1 MKVETNS
8 VLSWKPK
15 SDNLSAL
22 TSPLFNFSSCIA
34 AWKKDC
40 LFPTQCPTKKGNFSE
55 VSSSTRHTLRLWLVL
70 PINAQLFTFL
80 RVWSI
85 SAAFIHHQSCVLLQ
99 SIDWCAKYHKME
111 IEFRIAFLVSS
122 KVELCLTLEM
132 LRIFTRLKRAQGFQN
147 FLRRQNSVLF
157 FFKSVYW
164 LERCYPG
171 FSPWCCCRISYALS
185 AWVCVTKGT
194 SSLRGR

>member
-22 TSPLFNFSSCIA
+22 TSPLFNFSPCT

-147 FLRRQNSVLF
+147 FLRRVVFLQ
-157 FFKSVYW
+157 
-164 LERCYPG
+164 
-171 FSPWCCCRISYALS
+171 
-185 AWVCVTKGT
+185 VCILIGKEGATLAFLYGAA
-194 SSLRGR
+194 

>member
-22 TSPLFNFSSCIA
+22 TSPLFNFSPCT

-85 SAAFIHHQSCVLLQ
+85 SAAFIHQSCVLLQ

-132 LRIFTRLKRAQGFQN
+132 LRIFTRLKRAQGFRN